1 MAGVK
6 TAEDKFSSMTLHQH
20 FNTGQSNNIIPRP
33 KMVTLGGK
41 FNNIVAIHDEVA
53 IYISI
58 YLSWLSTYLSIFLSN
73 PRQKMFT
80 LFNYIV
86 AIHDEFTIYLSI

>member
-41 FNNIVAIHDEVA
+41 FNNIVAIHDEVT
-53 IYISI
+53 IYFFI
-58 YLSWLSTYLSIFLSN
+58 YLWIYGIFVNLAEISF
-73 PRQKMFT
+73 K
-80 LFNYIV
+80 
-86 AIHDEFTIYLSI
+86 